1 MRRRL
6 HGDRGSVSLLVVL
19 MVPALLMVA
28 GLVLDGGRQL
38 QTRRDAAGAAAS
50 AARAGTELSE
60 QELYGR
66 SVDAALAA
74 GRARA
79 ELAAQGVSGDVA
91 VAGNTVTV
99 TVTEDVDYVI
109 LPGSRRVSS
118 SSSATALQGVA
129 NGQEVGP

>member
-1 MRRRL
+1 MTGRL
-6 HGDRGSVSLLVVL
+6 CGDRGSVSLLVVL
-19 MVPALLMVA
+19 MVPALLMVS

-38 QTRRDAAGAAAS
+38 QTRRDAAGAAAA

-60 QELYGR
+60 AELYGR
-66 SVDAALAA
+66 ALDAGRAA

-79 ELAAQGVSGDVA
+79 ELAAQGVVGAVA

-99 TVTEDVDYVI
+99 TVSEDVDYLI

-129 NGQEVGP
+129 TGQEVGP